1 MLMPVPMLGAV
12 SCHAMPCIRTRHN
25 TTIHSFIPAFC
36 LVFRSRTGII
46 VADFGTVL
54 VSCMQ
59 ITLSRTLEGINVDD
73 IGYQPPLPLEEMN
86 PGDFHPMREA
96 ALIASS

>member
-1 MLMPVPMLGAV
+1 MHAFCFGLFSG
-12 SCHAMPCIRTRHN
+12 HAMLLLL
-25 TTIHSFIPAFC
+25 TI
-36 LVFRSRTGII
+36 
-46 VADFGTVL
+46 TVL

-59 ITLSRTLEGINVDD
+59 ITLSRTLEGMDVNA